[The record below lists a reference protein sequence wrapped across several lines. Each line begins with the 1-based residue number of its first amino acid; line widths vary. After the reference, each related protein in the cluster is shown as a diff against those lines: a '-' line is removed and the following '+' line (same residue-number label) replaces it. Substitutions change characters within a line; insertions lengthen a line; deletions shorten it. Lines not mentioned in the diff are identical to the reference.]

1 MRYKLVILIGWLFVF
16 ASCKKESMCDCVK
29 STGKTNVIYRDLK
42 GFNCI
47 YLRDKMDLYITQGP
61 VFEVKV
67 EAGENLQRLIK
78 TELDGETLKVF
89 NNNRCNW
96 VRGYKHKIS
105 IYVTAPNFKYL
116 QHAGLGT
123 IESTNTIVQD
133 SIKLRIENS
142 GDFKLDL
149 NTLKTICS
157 AHGNGDT
164 YLTGTTNSL
173 ESDYTGTNYLYAKDL
188 IITNYVY
195 LHSVSIGHAY
205 INAPINGLMDIIIDR
220 SGNVFY
226 NGNPS
231 TIHLTEN
238 NKGLLI
244 KE

>member
-1 MRYKLVILIGWLFVF
+1 MSYKLVILLGWLFVF
-16 ASCKKESMCDCVK
+16 NSCKRESMCDCVK
-29 STGKTNVIYRDLK
+29 STGKTNVIYRDLT

-67 EAGENLQRLIK
+67 EAGANLQRLIK

-96 VRGYKHKIS
+96 VRGYKHVIKV
-105 IYVTAPNFKYL
+105 YVTAPNFKYL
-116 QHAGLGT
+116 QHGGLGT

-133 SIKLRIENS
+133 EIKLRAENS

-149 NTLKTICS
+149 NTLKIVCS

-164 YLTGTTNSL
+164 YLTGTTKRL
-173 ESDYTGTNYLYAKDL
+173 ESDYTGTNYIYASGL
-188 IITNYVY
+188 TIIDYVY
-195 LHSVSIGHAY
+195 LHSVSIGKAY
-205 INAPINGLMDIIIDR
+205 INAPENGLMDIVIDR
-220 SGNVFY
+220 SGFVY
-226 NGNPS
+226 YKGNPT
-231 TIHLTEN
+231 TINLVKN
-238 NKGLLI
+238 NTGDLV